1 MHDVMERQM
10 LTNRPKGHTMQTD
23 KNPASAHLT
32 AEIELVHSA
41 KRGDINAFEELVRRY
56 TKRVFCI
63 AHHITRCHEDAE
75 EVTQETFLKA
85 FVHLEDFAEQAQFST
100 WLTRIAF
107 NAALTNVRSRRVR
120 VVVQEDPKK
129 ETGCSLEEVADWRA
143 NPEQL
148 YSRSELRALLRQA
161 LQELPQLYGT
171 VFILR
176 DIQGLSVAETA
187 AVLGVSIPVV
197 KTRLLR
203 ARLQLRESLSRS
215 LAPTW
220 SQAGNARSTPLSR
233 VRPLSSEFGVK
244 RYRGLWSTLKTSHDI
259 GPIGTVSP
267 GRSESRC

>member
-1 MHDVMERQM
+1 
-10 LTNRPKGHTMQTD
+10 MQTD
-23 KNPASAHLT
+23 QNST
-32 AEIELVHSA
+32 EIELVHSA
-41 KRGDINAFEELVRRY
+41 KRGVISAFEELVRRY

-63 AHHITRCHEDAE
+63 AYHITRCHDDAE

-120 VVVQEDPKK
+120 VVVQEDPKG
-129 ETGCSLEEVADWRA
+129 ETGWPLEEVADWRA

-161 LQELPQLYGT
+161 LQELPQLYST

-187 AVLGVSIPVV
+187 AVLGVTIPAV

-203 ARLQLRESLSRS
+203 ARLQLRESLSKS
-215 LAPTW
+215 FAPTW
-220 SQAGNARSTPLSR
+220 SQAGHAPSNLISG
-233 VRPLSSEFGVK
+233 VRPLS
-244 RYRGLWSTLKTSHDI
+244 
-259 GPIGTVSP
+259 TVTMPRNSVEQK
-267 GRSESRC
+267 S